1 MLTRYGKR
9 EWLTILAA
17 SMALVVLF
25 VVLEWWWAAAAVVV
39 VTAALLSFF
48 RDPQRHIP
56 TQRNVMV
63 SPADGRISAVDE
75 IEYFE
80 PFDEAAVRIRIF
92 LSVLDVH
99 VNRSPCHAMVEWT
112 RHQPGQHLNAL
123 KAESAEAN
131 ESLTM
136 LLVHPARRQPL
147 AAVKQIAGTIARRIV
162 CQVEPGEIL
171 QRGQKYGMIKFGST
185 TELYLPRSSEP
196 QVRIG
201 RGQRVY
207 GGSTILAEVRPQTQ
221 AATVGPMATEQQAQV
236 SGSDHVQAQVGAGE
250 SPAPASETS
259 SVEADPELTPAPST
273 SDRAQN

>member
-185 TELYLPRSSEP
+185 TELILPRPDDVMTSVGVGDA
-196 QVRIG
+196 VR
-201 RGQRVY
+201 
-207 GGSTILAEVRPQTQ
+207 GGLTVLARLKQPAESASRPR
-221 AATVGPMATEQQAQV
+221 
-236 SGSDHVQAQVGAGE
+236 
-250 SPAPASETS
+250 
-259 SVEADPELTPAPST
+259 
-273 SDRAQN
+273 SDRPTTAVAAK

>member
-17 SMALVVLF
+17 GMALVVLF
-25 VVLEWWWAAAAVVV
+25 VLLEWWWLAGAVVI

-48 RDPQRHIP
+48 RDPQRDIP

-75 IEYFE
+75 LEHFE

-123 KAESAEAN
+123 KAESAQVN

-201 RGQRVY
+201 RGQRVF
-207 GGSTILAEVRPQTQ
+207 GGSTVLAEVRPQTQ
-221 AATVGPMATEQQAQV
+221 AATVGPLATEQQAQAPG
-236 SGSDHVQAQVGAGE
+236 SGNAQALPAE
-250 SPAPASETS
+250 SSAPSSETS
-259 SVEADPELTPAPST
+259 SVEADSEPTPAPST
-273 SDRAQN
+273 SDRAQE